1 MFPLTISAVSSILD
15 SAGTVTGACTVGMPQ
30 TPQTCA
36 ISAVKL
42 GFHITASAA
51 DTAADCAAVVS
62 AAVSAVGSSFLVSIY
77 RTEVPQ
83 PIAVE
88 SR

>member
-1 MFPLTISAVSSILD
+1 MFPLTISAVSSIPD

-30 TPQTCA
+30 TCA

-42 GFHITASAA
+42 GFHITVSAA
-51 DTAADCAAVVS
+51 DTAADRAAVVS

-83 PIAVE
+83 PIVVE